1 MATKA
6 SKLEDD
12 LVEFVESHP
21 ETFSE
26 QDVKNLRRS
35 IIIFFSQIV
44 GPPYLHQQ
52 NVIYC
57 VKLIIENIYD
67 KLKVKSITTSQDVK
81 DALKLFELCMECQSI
96 IGGHGIIGM
105 LEPPLPPDYKEN
117 FYELVKRKINEYHAK
132 VFKLWADVLVHE
144 GKITQPAID
153 VMQTYVSEKDGY
165 ERKMRE
171 LYVNPSGMVWARGH
185 IKNNLDESV
194 LLEFLTLFRVAT
206 PAQMT
211 ASYNNIGPLDSIV
224 LLIISQF
231 VQIDNVGGFS
241 LIPTGNH
248 MSELNVLKLKCVV
261 ILKPSQSQS
270 PLPPIFA
277 YLSSDILDQCVRYL
291 SHFPTMDEFLQ
302 CTATEFQPLSPSF
315 WEPTPTSPTSPTSP
329 TPQRRTL
336 LEEGGKIRRNTNKK
350 RKKCKKNRRS
360 HRR

>member
-44 GPPYLHQQ
+44 GPPTLHQQ

-81 DALKLFELCMECQSI
+81 DALKLFELCVECQSI
-96 IGGHGIIGM
+96 IGGRGNIEM
-105 LEPPLPPDYKEN
+105 LEPPPSPYYIEN
-117 FYELVKRKINEYHAK
+117 LYGLVKRKINEYNAK

-153 VMQTYVSEKDGY
+153 VMQTYVREKDGY
-165 ERKMRE
+165 ERKINE
-171 LYVNPSGMVWARGH
+171 LYGNPSGMVWARGH

-224 LLIISQF
+224 LSIISQF

-261 ILKPSQSQS
+261 ILKPSQTPS
-270 PLPPIFA
+270 PPIFA